1 MGKHL
6 LQGLIPHERSEGL
19 KDTFSISLN
28 IKMNNDELIKELE
41 ELAVDLK
48 RVNQRIEYINSLEVP
63 ISVEAEDREE

>member
-1 MGKHL
+1 M
-6 LQGLIPHERSEGL
+6 RSEGL

-28 IKMNNDELIKELE
+28 IKMNSDELITELE
-41 ELAVDLK
+41 ELVEDLK

>member
-1 MGKHL
+1 M
-6 LQGLIPHERSEGL
+6 

-41 ELAVDLK
+41 ELAADLT

>member
-6 LQGLIPHERSEGL
+6 LQGLILNERSGDL

-48 RVNQRIEYINSLEVP
+48 RVNQRIARINSLEVP
-63 ISVEAEDREE
+63 ISVETKDREE

>member
-1 MGKHL
+1 M
-6 LQGLIPHERSEGL
+6 

-41 ELAVDLK
+41 ELATDLK

>member
-1 MGKHL
+1 VGEYL
-6 LQGLIPHERSEGL
+6 LQGLIQHERSEGL

-41 ELAVDLK
+41 ELATDLK

>member
-1 MGKHL
+1 M
-6 LQGLIPHERSEGL
+6 RSEGL

-28 IKMNNDELIKELE
+28 IRMNNDELIKELE
-41 ELAVDLK
+41 ELATDLK

>member
-6 LQGLIPHERSEGL
+6 LQGLILNERSGDL

-41 ELAVDLK
+41 DLAVDLK
-48 RVNQRIEYINSLEVP
+48 RVNQRIARINSLEVP